1 MDVHIEQQKS
11 YQVEVSGWDASER
24 FFVEKTTLDWSHEA
38 QKQICLRSSIAQ
50 GCVVFV
56 RLLQSLADG
65 NNFPIAYQATE
76 VAEKDAEGRARV
88 RLAQS
93 RPRPSFRETAEAL
106 EDSAIKV
113 A

>member
-1 MDVHIEQQKS
+1 MDLHIEQEKS

-24 FFVEKTTLDWSHEA
+24 FFVEKTTLGWGREA
-38 QKQICLRSSIAQ
+38 QKQIWLRSSVAQ

-76 VAEKDAEGRARV
+76 VAGKDAEGRARIS
-88 RLAQS
+88 LAQL
-93 RPRPSFRETAEAL
+93 RPRASFRETAEAL
-106 EDSAIKV
+106 EDRAIKV

>member
-1 MDVHIEQQKS
+1 MDLHTEQQKS
-11 YQVEVSGWDASER
+11 YQVEVSGWDSSER
-24 FFVEKTTLDWSHEA
+24 FFVEKTKLDWGSDA
-38 QKQICLRSSIAQ
+38 QKQICLRSNVAQ

-76 VAEKDAEGRARV
+76 VAQEDAEGRVRV
-88 RLAQS
+88 RLAQL
-93 RPRPSFRETAEAL
+93 RPRASFRETVKAM